1 MSKMM
6 KKQNVSII
14 FYTPLNTTTQLFL
27 DIVELI
33 KKKSETLITKQW
45 VRQSGY
51 EEENYFKE
59 RFSRQQNKTNKSSKE
74 MKNENCFW
82 IWLRIIFPF

>member
-14 FYTPLNTTTQLFL
+14 FLHNEPNNPTFL
-27 DIVELI
+27 GHRWINW
-33 KKKSETLITKQW
+33 KKGETLNAA
-45 VRQSGY
+45 SGKV
-51 EEENYFKE
+51 EMSKKIILKNV
-59 RFSRQQNKTNKSSKE
+59 SLDNKTKHNKSSKE